1 MNFTE
6 IGIIKF
12 YRINDYII
20 LLQTLMKMWSMGDGR
35 AYCKRKDSSIHQY
48 KGDTVRRYS
57 DKRFFYQN
65 FRKLYSMKKRFTSY
79 LQGRIT
85 LMFLGLTFL
94 IYGLIAGYWIFGL
107 QPRLRAEA
115 ESCAKVLAYAQSQ
128 SLAYVLSS
136 LEENFRRAKLE
147 QAMDRI
153 LLLTNPNIEG
163 TFIMGVE
170 LEVDYDVIKSD
181 KKDLDIRRGRIGCHD
196 CFLTEI
202 PLYSDNSRELM
213 GIVRFHSNGDF
224 FQRLKTDV
232 KNKLYIGSA
241 GMLLLIA
248 LTWQILVILLK
259 PLNMLADSLRHQEI
273 ETVMEPLPP
282 LHGLVSEEIRLV
294 KDALDVLFQ
303 KTNRYTEELQ
313 QTYNDLREAQT
324 QLIQSA
330 KLASIGELSAGVA
343 HELNQPLMV
352 IRTTIQLINRY
363 ISKGYTDILR
373 FKEQFEK
380 IEKNTTR
387 MMNII
392 NHLRVFS
399 RQSSTEFVPVNVSKV
414 IEDAFMMIGEQLRL
428 RSIIVEKQLLP
439 DIPAVHGDPNQ
450 LEQVF
455 LNLITNA
462 RDAITAK
469 SESYMHHIGK
479 LEIIT
484 KISDD
489 CESDIEILFKDNGSG
504 IPENIRD
511 KIFDPFFTTK
521 EVGQG
526 TGLGLSISYGIIK
539 EHQGSIDIAE
549 TSAAGTVF
557 RVILP
562 VSAPLPDPSP
572 ERRGE

>member
-1 MNFTE
+1 
-6 IGIIKF
+6 
-12 YRINDYII
+12 
-20 LLQTLMKMWSMGDGR
+20 
-35 AYCKRKDSSIHQY
+35 
-48 KGDTVRRYS
+48 
-57 DKRFFYQN
+57 
-65 FRKLYSMKKRFTSY
+65 MKKRFTSY

-94 IYGLIAGYWIFGL
+94 IYGLISAYWIFGL

-115 ESCAKVLAYAQSQ
+115 ESGAKVLAYAQSQ
-128 SLAYVLSS
+128 TLAYVLSS
-136 LEENFRRAKLE
+136 LEGDFRRAKLQ

-163 TFIMGVE
+163 TFILGVE

-181 KKDLDIRRGRIGCHD
+181 KKDLDIRRGRIGCQD

-232 KNKLYIGSA
+232 KNKIYIGSA
-241 GMLLLIA
+241 GMFLLIV
-248 LTWQILVILLK
+248 LTWRLLFFLLK
-259 PLNMLADSLRHQEI
+259 PLNMLADSLRRHEI

-294 KDALDVLFQ
+294 KEALDVLFQ

-352 IRTTIQLINRY
+352 IRTTIQLIVRY
-363 ISKGYTDILR
+363 ISKGHTDILQ

-414 IEDAFMMIGEQLRL
+414 IEDAFMMISEQLRL

-439 DIPAVHGDPNQ
+439 DIPSVHGDPNQ

-469 SESYMHHIGK
+469 SATDMHHLGK

-489 CESDIEILFKDNGSG
+489 CESDIEILFKDNGCG
-504 IPENIRD
+504 IPQDIRD

-526 TGLGLSISYGIIK
+526 TGLGLSISYGIIRD
-539 EHQGSIDIAE
+539 HQGSIHIVE

-562 VSAPLPDPSP
+562 FSASNTETPLPRTLP
-572 ERRGE
+572 